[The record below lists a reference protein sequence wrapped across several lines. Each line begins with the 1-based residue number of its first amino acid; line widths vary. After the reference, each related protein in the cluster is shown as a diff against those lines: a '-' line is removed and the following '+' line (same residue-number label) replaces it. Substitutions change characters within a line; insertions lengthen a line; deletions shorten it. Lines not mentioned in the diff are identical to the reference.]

1 MINTLHYFTTRG
13 WTFESKNVLELMK
26 RMSEEDKKVPETEY
40 LLITFLLSY
49 TILTSES
56 WIGTNIYS
64 IIWWEQR
71 WERIIITVF
80 QFYGIF
86 KIYLLKERIED
97 LPKGQATLLWLKQA
111 NLYANG
117 LFFAMLIRLFAWY
130 GIKYD

>member
-1 MINTLHYFTTRG
+1 MGT
-13 WTFESKNVLELMK
+13 
-26 RMSEEDKKVPETEY
+26 KV
-40 LLITFLLSY
+40 
-49 TILTSES
+49 
-56 WIGTNIYS
+56 G
-64 IIWWEQR
+64 
-71 WERIIITVF
+71 RIIITVF